1 MARVSSYLG
10 TRYLLKDFLTS
21 TVSLKFHVFCYLNN
35 FAFRFVLPYFV
46 GIFILFCTVKKLIYI
61 LHLGYIANRGV
72 NHSPNHQ
79 YISTRNHYKFSLNSE
94 ITTKITSK
102 SNRHSK
108 IQMKQL
114 VDQKKQGKSQKGSS
128 YKIKGNFRRN
138 HIKSS
143 FISHF
148 II

>member
-114 VDQKKQGKSQKGSS
+114 VDQKNKGKVK
-128 YKIKGNFRRN
+128 KVHRIKLRGIFGE
-138 HIKSS
+138 
-143 FISHF
+143 

>member
-94 ITTKITSK
+94 ITTNITSK

-114 VDQKKQGKSQKGSS
+114 MDQKNKGKVK
-128 YKIKGNFRRN
+128 KVHRIKLRGIFGE
-138 HIKSS
+138 
-143 FISHF
+143 